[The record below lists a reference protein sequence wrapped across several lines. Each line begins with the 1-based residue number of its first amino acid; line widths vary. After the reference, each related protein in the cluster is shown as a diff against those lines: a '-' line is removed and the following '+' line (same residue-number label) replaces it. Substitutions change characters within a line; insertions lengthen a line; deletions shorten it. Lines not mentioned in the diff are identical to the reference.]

1 LALVALLVLN
11 LAVEPTEATLYL
23 AQLPQLEVPEAVI
36 TLEKVVV
43 QEAVDTHL
51 ATLAALELQTK
62 VLLEETVGLALVVVA
77 AVLVQ

>member
-1 LALVALLVLN
+1 
-11 LAVEPTEATLYL
+11 VEPTEATLYL

-36 TLEKVVV
+36 TLDKAAA

-62 VLLEETVGLALVVVA
+62 VLLEETVGLALEVAA

>member
-1 LALVALLVLN
+1 LVAVVRLEAHHLL
-11 LAVEPTEATLYL
+11 EQTEATLFL
-23 AQLPQLEVPEAVI
+23 ALLLQLVALAAVI
-36 TLEKVVV
+36 TLDKVVV

-62 VLLEETVGLALVVVA
+62 VTLAETVDLALEVVA